1 MSVHEKKAAIRTGI
15 AGIVIVG
22 LFLLGI
28 GLVALSDYLFPLPK
42 APVVRD
48 GMLVITQAVHI
59 EHDVDGLCC
68 YAVGQDDGGDEF
80 DVKFYYVAPCDRHH
94 VWDRLALVGSK
105 K

>member
-1 MSVHEKKAAIRTGI
+1 MKEQALKLLTGI

-28 GLVALSDYLFPLPK
+28 GLVALSDLLK

>member
-1 MSVHEKKAAIRTGI
+1 MKEQALKLLTGI

-28 GLVALSDYLFPLPK
+28 GLVALSLLK

-48 GMLVITQAVHI
+48 GMLVITQVVHI